1 MSAYAQFE
9 WYYSIQKCMAI
20 EHKALDLLS
29 HIAVL
34 LWLWVFSITYA
45 QCAMVAF
52 ETTTFELMNDND
64 DKECI
69 PFEQIQ
75 RNVCEFIK
83 TGKYRVTRK
92 VNRGRPERWGAVVE
106 DETQSLLGGE

>member
-1 MSAYAQFE
+1 
-9 WYYSIQKCMAI
+9 MAK
-20 EHKALDLLS
+20 EHKALDLLT

-34 LWLWVFSITYA
+34 MSMWVSMITYA

-69 PFEQIQ
+69 PFSQVQ
-75 RNVCEFIK
+75 RNVCDFIK
-83 TGKYRVTRK
+83 TGRYRVSRK
-92 VNRGRPERWGAVVE
+92 VERGNSVQERWGSVVA
-106 DETQSLLGGE
+106 DETQSLLGGQYSARCAP